1 MAIMARALLDS
12 GYDLIFIA
20 KRTDGESNY
29 FVEYGLDIS
38 LVKVYRSFSDFTSVV
53 AGFRPEIVM
62 SWDAKSS
69 FYNLLIYRKHR
80 YVFINGSI
88 RHGIRLFTPGNLFRS
103 IVCRLSPWLI
113 ANSVAGLK
121 ANHLSAG
128 PRRFVLYNGV
138 ESRFVNSLTAA
149 ERESLRER
157 IIPGY
162 GSRRAR
168 VFISVAN
175 FVPFKDYFTVIKA
188 LARYRAH
195 EDFLYVIVGEG
206 PLRKEVEEAVRA
218 SSLEENVIFTGRTT
232 NIRDLLFV
240 SDLYIHSSRGEGVS
254 NAILEAMQAGLPVI
268 TTDTG
273 GVRETVFPG
282 SSLVY
287 GYGNEDALYDCLLG
301 SARLPGPAAEKPP
314 GYYKHLGMFSEES
327 TDLPVLRNN

>member
-1 MAIMARALLDS
+1 M
-12 GYDLIFIA
+12 
-20 KRTDGESNY
+20 
-29 FVEYGLDIS
+29 
-38 LVKVYRSFSDFTSVV
+38 
-53 AGFRPEIVM
+53 
-62 SWDAKSS
+62 
-69 FYNLLIYRKHR
+69 
-80 YVFINGSI
+80 
-88 RHGIRLFTPGNLFRS
+88 
-103 IVCRLSPWLI
+103 
-113 ANSVAGLK
+113 
-121 ANHLSAG
+121 
-128 PRRFVLYNGV
+128 
-138 ESRFVNSLTAA
+138 
-149 ERESLRER
+149 
-157 IIPGY
+157 
-162 GSRRAR
+162 
-168 VFISVAN
+168 AN

-327 TDLPVLRNN
+327 MISRFFGIIDDVSGQAG